1 MSAACGIDYTTLT
14 AVRTI
19 EGGTARKECLA
30 VGNGSGPTTTKAVNV
45 KVFLYPAPEKFN
57 TFNTF
62 NTFDPIA
69 QLSSRPAHR
78 AGYPRSGWR

>member
-1 MSAACGIDYTTLT
+1 
-14 AVRTI
+14 
-19 EGGTARKECLA
+19 